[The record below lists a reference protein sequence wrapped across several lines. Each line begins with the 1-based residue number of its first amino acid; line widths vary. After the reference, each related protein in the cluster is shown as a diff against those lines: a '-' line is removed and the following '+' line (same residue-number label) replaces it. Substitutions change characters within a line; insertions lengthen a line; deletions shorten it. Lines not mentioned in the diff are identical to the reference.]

1 MLSLICIWQ
10 TQKLSLHEQ
19 RTSVVRIILS
29 GHCPPVPAGFAPY
42 QWPFDEEAEL
52 PSPFLVGLGLGAN
65 LRLKASPSIWL
76 SFEAKAALALAC
88 AGTGLSAFLFLGV
101 TLVVSIFVS
110 LNMSPFQST
119 SWYGR
124 LTPALWNSCQR
135 ESIFIARPLV
145 VTVHK
150 DMQSRV
156 FVMLISSAYSNSNLC
171 LGSPWSKLQVTVVPS
186 ALSTQLANW
195 RSPSRQLS
203 LLSHCSAGL
212 AP

>member
-19 RTSVVRIILS
+19 RTSVARIIVS

-42 QWPFDEEAEL
+42 HLPFDEADL

-88 AGTGLSAFLFLGV
+88 AGTGLSAFLFPGRYTCSLNLCVSQHVSLPVHFLVWKTHPCIMELLPKGV
-101 TLVVSIFVS
+101 T
-110 LNMSPFQST
+110 
-119 SWYGR
+119 
-124 LTPALWNSCQR
+124 
-135 ESIFIARPLV
+135 RPPV

-156 FVMLISSAYSNSNLC
+156 FVKLTSSAYSNSNLC

-186 ALSTQLANW
+186 ALKYPAFNL
-195 RSPSRQLS
+195 RSSSRQLS
-203 LLSHCSAGL
+203 LLFPCSAGL
-212 AP
+212 TP